1 MHDKKFPILKGLRSG
16 YIRLCVEYYE
26 TCNVILKNQK
36 KMCNRDNDNRELE
49 FSQFKQIW
57 NHLCTMLRE
66 EYLKTLRSIHFQFNS
81 FLSLNERKA
90 FLLLCEKSK
99 CEKISICKCDIF
111 LYLMWIECTLWR
123 RTPARPALDTHPRQS
138 HLTRLAKSEP
148 PHAKLPN
155 CWVSDTTL
163 FSTEQSFPVK

>member
-1 MHDKKFPILKGLRSG
+1 
-16 YIRLCVEYYE
+16 
-26 TCNVILKNQK
+26 
-36 KMCNRDNDNRELE
+36 MCNRDNDNRELE

-163 FSTEQSFPVK
+163 FPLLSYLFPLNSAWSPTIHSLFPSLPNNAHVTFSSIINFHYV